1 MATVVDL
8 VTESLGELIVLSSGE
23 TPSAGDALKG
33 LTALNRMVNAWKAEK
48 VFIFNNTATTKVV
61 TSGVGTY
68 TVGIGGDLAVLRPL
82 HLTSVNISDAVTTP
96 PYEMSLRM
104 MTDQD
109 WAEVRIKTQTAYRPQ
124 ACYYNLTYPL
134 ATLYLWPIPT
144 SATLSIVLYAP
155 EAVAE
160 FAGLSTVVSLPPGF
174 ERMIV
179 KNLALELAPSFGATP
194 SPQLE
199 RQAQDALAVVL
210 RSNKNLEEQRFD
222 PGALMRRRYYD
233 VYSDLS

>member
-1 MATVVDL
+1 MSTVLDL
-8 VTESLGELIVLSSGE
+8 ITDAMTEIGVKAAGEVPE
-23 TPSAGDALKG
+23 AADANDG
-33 LTALNRMVNAWKAEK
+33 LRSLNRMVNAWKAEK
-48 VFIFNNTATTKVV
+48 VFIYTNTATTKAI
-61 TSGVGTY
+61 TPNDGTY
-68 TVGIGGDLAVLRPL
+68 TVGIGGDINVLRPL

-124 ACYYNLTYPL
+124 AAYYNLTYPL
-134 ATLYLWPIPT
+134 ATLELWPVPT
-144 SATLSIVLYAP
+144 SSTLSIVLYAP

-160 FAGLSTVVSLPPGF
+160 FTGLSQTVSLPPGY

-179 KNLALELAPSFGATP
+179 KNLALEIAPQYSVTP
-194 SPQLE
+194 TPQLE

-210 RSNKNLEEQRFD
+210 RANKNLEEQRFD
-222 PGALMRRRYYD
+222 PGAMMRRRYYD
-233 VYSDLS
+233 IYSDLA

>member
-8 VTESLGELIVLSSGE
+8 VTASLRELGVLASGE
-23 TPSAGDALKG
+23 TPAASDALEG
-33 LTALNRMVNAWKAEK
+33 LAQLNRMVNAWKAEK
-48 VFIFNNTATTKVV
+48 VFIYTNTATSKAV

-68 TVGIGGDLAVLRPL
+68 TVGVGGDVAVLRPL

-96 PYEMSLRM
+96 PYEFSLRQ

-134 ATLYLWPIPT
+134 ATLYLWPVPT
-144 SATLSIVLYAP
+144 SATLTIVLYAP

-160 FAGLSTVVSLPPGF
+160 FSALSTAVSLPPGY
-174 ERMIV
+174 ERLIV
-179 KNLALELAPSFGATP
+179 KNLALELAPSYGATP
-194 SPQLE
+194 TSQLE

-222 PGALMRRRYYD
+222 PGAMMRRRYYD
-233 VYSDLS
+233 IYSDLA